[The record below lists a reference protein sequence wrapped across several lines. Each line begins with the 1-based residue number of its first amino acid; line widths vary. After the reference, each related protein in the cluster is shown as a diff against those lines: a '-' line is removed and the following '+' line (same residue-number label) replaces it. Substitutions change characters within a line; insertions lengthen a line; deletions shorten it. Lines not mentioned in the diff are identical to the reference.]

1 MKSIS
6 RMTFLLSIVVITL
19 ISCLTTSSSSLLW
32 HVIRFSAYF
41 RLVDVLSTRSI
52 ILKPLQSQFMSTS
65 GQKINSKSRTHP
77 WAIFSST
84 WYLTPLMVRFSLE
97 HTQPILNSMASPILF
112 IVSLLSR
119 YLFSRIAHRFRFR
132 FVYIRRSHCTVY
144 LARYFNRF
152 SFAIVLMFPRV

>member
-1 MKSIS
+1 
-6 RMTFLLSIVVITL
+6 MTFLLSIVVITL

-52 ILKPLQSQFMSTS
+52 ILKPLQSQFKSTS
-65 GQKINSKSRTHP
+65 GQKINSKSKTHP

-119 YLFSRIAHRFRFR
+119 YLFSRIAHRFRF
-132 FVYIRRSHCTVY
+132 VYIRRSHCTVD
-144 LARYFNRF
+144 LARYFDRF
-152 SFAIVLMFPRV
+152 SFAICLMFPRV